1 MNSYWNF
8 FEINILIITIALLII
23 VFGKK
28 LKFIHQRLLLI
39 GIPLMALMAVWLKSF
54 VPKRAFSLELSSID
68 LAPVFVGNDMSTN
81 QYSFDFSWEMIYV
94 IGLGLFLILSVIRLL
109 RTMKV
114 FRDHDCEQVDQ
125 FRIYCI
131 PNRPSFSFF
140 NSIQLSPE
148 LEGKSA
154 EMVLDH
160 EKLHALK
167 NHSLDLVIMEII
179 HAFFWLKR

>member
-1 MNSYWNF
+1 
-8 FEINILIITIALLII
+8 
-23 VFGKK
+23 
-28 LKFIHQRLLLI
+28 
-39 GIPLMALMAVWLKSF
+39 
-54 VPKRAFSLELSSID
+54 
-68 LAPVFVGNDMSTN
+68 
-81 QYSFDFSWEMIYV
+81 
-94 IGLGLFLILSVIRLL
+94 
-109 RTMKV
+109 MKV
-114 FRDHDCEQVDQ
+114 FRDHDFEQVDQ

-140 NSIQLSPE
+140 NRIQLSPE